1 MQKISPLFLLFWTL
15 GFLAACTDS
24 NPVITTGSEEPGV
37 EYLPVAKLP
46 FSGNSPVVISEINT
60 VNLVY
65 EDHEGG
71 DAGWIELYNRSTD
84 TVNLS
89 GLFLTDDLDDLMK
102 WKFGDVKMAPNSFM
116 IVFLSGKNLPD
127 YEAPHDSVNMV
138 GPGCLVWTDAQNEET
153 PGESYADPLE
163 GKNDFCF
170 KENGESMFGAKMRLM
185 ENDLLGW
192 SSISAFVGTGSSD
205 KTDDIDIS
213 STNEILLNAYIT
225 KDRKVSMRLAQPNVD
240 DWKGYEFVLTGT
252 GDSSSVYRLLLP
264 QGLSFPDLAH
274 IYGTRFSPEEM
285 ETQEVEM
292 KAFSYIARNRGH
304 EPHANFKLDKDG
316 GEIYLVNENREVF
329 DFVEYPKLPPEKS
342 WSLGSLDD
350 GATVSFGYSNPSPY
364 GFTMDPVLPLRSP
377 TLDSLTEAPPS
388 GFYTDAFKLNFPKN
402 AAVRCAM
409 GGNIPTA
416 ESSVVTSLKVN
427 STMTIRCASFVSGS
441 LSGEELVRTYVFEKS
456 PNVPAVFLTA
466 DPNSLFDPDSGIYIK
481 GKDGS
486 DVSPYYGSNYWL
498 DKEIPVFVELMETG
512 TAAPAFAKAA
522 GLKIFGNYSRI
533 QNKKSVAI
541 TFREQYGDKRLDYK
555 LFPEFPELKKFKSFV
570 LRNNGN
576 NFEKDYIRDRLASSI
591 SEGLDIDYQRG
602 RFAVVYY
609 NGEYYGIHDIRERSN
624 EHYFETH
631 YGMDPDEIDLLD
643 ANNKV

>member
-1 MQKISPLFLLFWTL
+1 MFEVCVVQKISPLFLLFWTL

-37 EYLPVAKLP
+37 EYLPVAKPP

-71 DAGWIELYNRSTD
+71 DAGWIELYNRSSD

-89 GLFLTDDLDDLMK
+89 GMYLTDDAKDPLK
-102 WKFGDVKMAPNSFM
+102 WKFGNVLMAPNSFM
-116 IVFLSGKNLPD
+116 VVFMSGKNLPD
-127 YEAPHDSVNMV
+127 FVAPHDTISMV
-138 GPGCLVWTDAQNEET
+138 GPGCWVWTDAQNEET

-163 GKNDFCF
+163 GKDEFCF
-170 KENGESMFGAKMRLM
+170 EEKGKSMFGAKMRLM

-329 DFVEYPKLPPEKS
+329 DFVE
-342 WSLGSLDD
+342 
-350 GATVSFGYSNPSPY
+350 
-364 GFTMDPVLPLRSP
+364 
-377 TLDSLTEAPPS
+377 
-388 GFYTDAFKLNFPKN
+388 
-402 AAVRCAM
+402 
-409 GGNIPTA
+409 
-416 ESSVVTSLKVN
+416 
-427 STMTIRCASFVSGS
+427 
-441 LSGEELVRTYVFEKS
+441 
-456 PNVPAVFLTA
+456 
-466 DPNSLFDPDSGIYIK
+466 
-481 GKDGS
+481 
-486 DVSPYYGSNYWL
+486 
-498 DKEIPVFVELMETG
+498 
-512 TAAPAFAKAA
+512 
-522 GLKIFGNYSRI
+522 
-533 QNKKSVAI
+533 
-541 TFREQYGDKRLDYK
+541 
-555 LFPEFPELKKFKSFV
+555 
-570 LRNNGN
+570 
-576 NFEKDYIRDRLASSI
+576 
-591 SEGLDIDYQRG
+591 
-602 RFAVVYY
+602 
-609 NGEYYGIHDIRERSN
+609 
-624 EHYFETH
+624 
-631 YGMDPDEIDLLD
+631 
-643 ANNKV
+643 